1 MNSSSNT
8 TSFATLTQ
16 TYPMTVIGSG
26 VGANTDILIATG
38 GTNASV
44 ITDILFRNLDGTNAR
59 VYDIIICSTGL
70 NGTNGFQ
77 RTQITIPAN
86 SGNNGTTPLASL
98 AALAPLLF
106 DLDLAGN
113 RVITLENGTSIYVR
127 NIATTTAQTI
137 IMVKQRNF

>member
-16 TYPMTVIGSG
+16 TYPMAVIGSG
-26 VGANTDILIATG
+26 VSANTDTLIATG

-44 ITDILFRNLDGTNAR
+44 ITDILFRNLDGSNSR
-59 VYDIIICSTGL
+59 VYDIIICATGS
-70 NGTNGFQ
+70 NATNGFQ

-86 SGNNGTTPLASL
+86 SGNNGSTSLASL

-113 RVITLENGTSIYVR
+113 RVITLESGISIYAR
-127 NIATTTAQTI
+127 NIAATTAQMI